1 MAGTDDWTGV
11 GLGNPIT
18 RPGKSCLAHRHNGSS
33 PIDYDGA
40 DRRTIG
46 DNALSRTDGARLSGF
61 LDHIFLWILQTS
73 PPAHRR

>member
-1 MAGTDDWTGV
+1 MAGADDWTGV

-18 RPGKSCLAHRHNGSS
+18 RPGESCLAHRHDGSG
-33 PIDYDGA
+33 PFDYDRA

-46 DNALSRTDGARLSGF
+46 DDALSRTDGARLSGF
-61 LDHIFLWILQTS
+61 LDHILLWILQTS

>member
-33 PIDYDGA
+33 PFDYDGA
-40 DRRTIG
+40 DGRTVGG
-46 DNALSRTDGARLSGF
+46 DAISGSDGARFSGF
-61 LDHIFLWILQTS
+61 LDHIFLWVLQTS